1 MPGHGIASR
10 TLEDL
15 GWPTLVDHWAKRCAT
30 RRGEAAVRGD
40 VLYGSLDD
48 ARARAREISEAR
60 ALASRDLRL
69 PLGGIADIA
78 AAIDRVKKA
87 AALEAPEL
95 VAVASTG
102 RALARLRAHLREH
115 GSGRLAAYADRL
127 ADLGH
132 VFHPILDAFDADGR
146 LVDHASDALGGLR
159 RAAAALKATLEKR
172 MDSLLGDERFST
184 YLQDAY
190 YTQREDRYVLPI
202 RTDGKGFVRGIVH
215 GTSQSG
221 QTLFIEPEEIVELNN
236 RLKLAESEVV
246 AEEHRIFIKFSGWIA
261 EEAEGFLAS
270 LAAAET
276 LDVIA
281 AAAIMADDTVSAEPI
296 LDEAPRIALLHARHP
311 LMLLAERRCVA
322 NDVTVAAG
330 QTLLI
335 SGPNAGGKT
344 VALKTVGLA
353 AVMARAGLH
362 LTCESGSAIGWFHDI
377 VTDIGDAQN
386 LDKDLSTF
394 SGHVVNLRELL
405 AHAAPGMLILID
417 EIAVGTDPDQGA
429 ALAQAVLEALAAKGL
444 TGLVTTHYDRLKTL
458 GNTAGFAN
466 ASVGFDLERL
476 EPTFKLHLGM
486 PGSSGALAVATRMG
500 LGKPVVER
508 ARELLGVQGAKVED
522 LLANVA
528 DQQRRLEYER
538 AALLAA
544 LEEAESERAA
554 MRMHRDQANARYE
567 KQIRAAHGEAFAA
580 LRSARREIDDIR
592 KDLRAKQEAQQLTAD
607 DARAAT
613 RRLVEPGAEIA
624 RQEPRRKLPPGTPAT
639 VESLVIGAPVIVP
652 RLGRAEVVAPPHDG
666 KVEVRLGQMKAL
678 VPVADVL
685 MDSHR
690 AARAAERE
698 RERVVES
705 DKPDGNSV
713 VLIDGVPAGG
723 KATSRTIDST
733 IDVRGQRVDEAVAAV
748 DRFLDESLMASRDT
762 AFVVHGHGTG
772 ALRAAIR
779 THLATHHGIEKFRAG
794 EQNEGG
800 DGVTV
805 AFLKG

>member
-1 MPGHGIASR
+1 M
-10 TLEDL
+10 
-15 GWPTLVDHWAKRCAT
+15 
-30 RRGEAAVRGD
+30 RGE
-40 VLYGSLDD
+40 VLLATIDE
-48 ARARAREISEAR
+48 ARARHTEISEAR
-60 ALASRDLRL
+60 ALASRDLAL
-69 PLGGIADIA
+69 PLGGIVDIA
-78 AAIDRVKKA
+78 GAIDRVKKS
-87 AALEAPEL
+87 AALEAAEL

-102 RALARLRAHLREH
+102 RALARLRTHLREH
-115 GSGRLAAYADRL
+115 AAGRLAAYAERL

-132 VFHPILDAFDADGR
+132 VFHPILDAFDADGK

-159 RAAAALKATLEKR
+159 RAATALKSTLEKR

-221 QTLFIEPEEIVELNN
+221 QTLFIEPEEIVDLNN
-236 RLKLAESEVV
+236 RLKLAEAEVV

-261 EEAEGFLAS
+261 EESEGFLAS

-276 LDVIA
+276 LDLIA

-296 LDEAPRIALLHARHP
+296 LDDAPRIALLHARHP

-362 LTCESGSAIGWFHDI
+362 LTAESGSAIGWFHDI

-394 SGHVVNLRELL
+394 SGHVVNLRDLL
-405 AHAAPGMLILID
+405 SRAAPGMLILID
-417 EIAVGTDPDQGA
+417 EIAVGTDPGQGA
-429 ALAQAVLEALAAKGL
+429 ALAQSVLEALAGKGV

-500 LGKPVVER
+500 LGKPIVER
-508 ARELLGVQGAKVED
+508 ARELLGVEGARVED

-528 DQQRRLEYER
+528 DQQRRLEQER

-544 LEEAESERAA
+544 LEDTESERAA
-554 MRMHRDQANARYE
+554 MRMHRDRLNARYE
-567 KQIRAAHGEAFAA
+567 KQIKTAHGEAFSS
-580 LRSARREIDDIR
+580 LRAARREIDDIR
-592 KDLRAKQEAQQLTAD
+592 KELRAKQEAQQLTAD

-639 VESLVIGAPVIVP
+639 VESLVVGAPVIVP
-652 RLGRAEVVAPPHDG
+652 KLGRAEVVAPPHDG
-666 KVEVRLGQMKAL
+666 KVEIRLGQMKAL
-678 VPVADVL
+678 VPIADVL

-705 DKPDGNSV
+705 DKPDGNGV

-723 KATSRTIDST
+723 KATARTIDST

-748 DRFLDESLMASRDT
+748 DRFLDESLLASRDT

-772 ALRAAIR
+772 ALRTAIR
-779 THLATHHGIEKFRAG
+779 THLGGHAGIEKFRAG
-794 EQNEGG
+794 EPNEGG

>member
-1 MPGHGIASR
+1 VIGPR

-40 VLYGSLDD
+40 VLHGTIED
-48 ARARAREISEAR
+48 ARVRAGEISEAR
-60 ALASRDLRL
+60 MLASRDLRL

-78 AAIDRVKKA
+78 GAIDRVVKSA
-87 AALEAPEL
+87 SLEAAEL

-115 GSGRLAAYADRL
+115 ATIAVRLAVYAERL

-146 LVDHASDALGGLR
+146 LVDHASDELGGLR
-159 RAAAALKATLEKR
+159 RAAAALKGTLEKR

-221 QTLFIEPEEIVELNN
+221 QTLFIEPEEIVDLNN
-236 RLKLAESEVV
+236 RLKLAEAEVV
-246 AEEHRIFIKFSGWIA
+246 AEEHRIYIKFSGWIA

-296 LDEAPRIALLHARHP
+296 LDEAPRIALLHVRHP

-322 NDVTVAAG
+322 NDVTVVAG

-394 SGHVVNLRELL
+394 SGHVVNLRDLL

-429 ALAQAVLEALAAKGL
+429 ALAQAVLEALAAKGV

-458 GNTAGFAN
+458 GNTGTGFAN

-476 EPTFKLHLGM
+476 LPTFKLHLGM

-528 DQQRRLEYER
+528 DQQRRLEHER

-544 LEEAESERAA
+544 LEEAESERSAL
-554 MRMHRDQANARYE
+554 RMHRDKANARYE
-567 KQIRAAHGEAFAA
+567 KQIRAAHGEAFSA
-580 LRSARREIDDIR
+580 LRAARREIDDIR
-592 KDLRAKQEAQQLTAD
+592 KELRAKQEAQQLTID

-639 VESLVIGAPVIVP
+639 VESLVVGAPVIVP
-652 RLGRAEVVAPPHDG
+652 KLGRAEVVAAPHDG

-705 DKPDGNSV
+705 DKPDGNAV

-772 ALRAAIR
+772 ALRSAIR
-779 THLATHHGIEKFRAG
+779 THLATHRGIDKFRAG

>member
-1 MPGHGIASR
+1 
-10 TLEDL
+10 
-15 GWPTLVDHWAKRCAT
+15 LVDHWAKRCAT
-30 RRGEAAVRGD
+30 RRGEAAVRAD
-40 VLYGSLDD
+40 ILLATIDE
-48 ARARAREISEAR
+48 ARARATEISEAR
-60 ALASRDLRL
+60 ALASRDLAL
-69 PLGGIADIA
+69 PLGGISEIA
-78 AAIDRVKKA
+78 GAIERVKKS
-87 AALEAPEL
+87 AALEAAEL

-102 RALARLRAHLREH
+102 RALARLRTHLREH
-115 GSGRLAAYADRL
+115 APGKLLAYAERL

-132 VFHPILDAFDADGR
+132 VFHPILDAFDADGK

-159 RAAAALKATLEKR
+159 RAASSLKSTLESR

-221 QTLFIEPEEIVELNN
+221 QTLFIEPEEIVDLNN
-236 RLKLAESEVV
+236 RLKLAEAEVV

-270 LAAAET
+270 LAAAER
-276 LDVIA
+276 LDLIT
-281 AAAIMADDTVSAEPI
+281 AAAIMADDTVAAEPI
-296 LDEAPRIALLHARHP
+296 VEESPRIALLHARHP

-362 LTCESGSAIGWFHDI
+362 ITAESGSAIGWFHDV

-405 AHAAPGMLILID
+405 SHAAPGMLILID

-429 ALAQAVLEALAAKGL
+429 ALAQSVLEALSVKGV

-458 GNTAGFAN
+458 GNSPGFAN
-466 ASVGFDLERL
+466 ASVGFDLEKL

-508 ARELLGVQGAKVED
+508 ARELLGAQGVKVED
-522 LLANVA
+522 LLTNVA
-528 DQQRRLEYER
+528 DQQRRLEVER
-538 AALLAA
+538 AQLLAA
-544 LEEAESERAA
+544 LEDAESERAS
-554 MRMHRDQANARYE
+554 MRMHRDRLNARYE
-567 KQIRAAHGEAFAA
+567 KQIKTAHGEAFAA
-580 LRSARREIDDIR
+580 LRAARREIDEIR
-592 KDLRAKQEAQQLTAD
+592 KELRAKQEAAELTAE

-639 VESLVIGAPVIVP
+639 VESLVVGAPVIVP

-666 KVEVRLGQMKAL
+666 KVEIRLGQMKAL
-678 VPVADVL
+678 VPIADVL

-705 DKPDGNSV
+705 DKPEGNSV

-723 KATSRTIDST
+723 KATARTIDST

-772 ALRAAIR
+772 ALRTAIR
-779 THLATHHGIEKFRAG
+779 THLGGHAGIEKFRAG
-794 EQNEGG
+794 EPNEGG